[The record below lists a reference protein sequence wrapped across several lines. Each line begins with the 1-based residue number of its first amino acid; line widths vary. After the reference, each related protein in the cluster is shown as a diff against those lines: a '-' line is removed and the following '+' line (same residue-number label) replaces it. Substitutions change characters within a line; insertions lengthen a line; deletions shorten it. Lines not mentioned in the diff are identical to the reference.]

1 MAPPRGPTGA
11 FERDYPTAGG
21 VPNYTDTAYQTLSEL
36 AHGQPL
42 PPGLPSYVGQPSLV
56 EQAAA
61 PVETAATGGKLS
73 GKLGSLKAILGDAKS
88 VKAGEMTVPEF
99 VAEHGNLVGGLV
111 LPAAL
116 QYGSAFA
123 AKDVAGSQ
131 FGKIHPDVA
140 PAIGTIGR
148 DAAIGAGIGTLV
160 PIPGVGTLAG
170 GLAGGVVGGLQTL
183 FGGHHQSADQQLA
196 NQENQVWTQL
206 GATLPASQVQAVQN
220 EYNAVKGSY
229 GQAMAANYL
238 QQVQQT
244 QAQSL
249 FANAPGLGQQNT
261 DQTLALQSQI
271 AGMIGPY
278 MEQQSKASSAQID
291 AFMRAATPDGQKIS
305 AATQHLGDMYK
316 ANNQE
321 ITDSYILQAQSQP
334 LLDQMASTLYKQG
347 VSASATG
354 SSGGSLAS
362 LLSGNAGVASGAQSG
377 QASLTPAI
385 TASNYGANNQ
395 LTLQ

>member
-11 FERDYPTAGG
+11 FEPDYPQAGG
-21 VPNYTDTAYQTLSEL
+21 VPNYTDAAYQTLAEL

-42 PPGLPSYVGQPSLV
+42 PPGLPSYVNTGQPSLV

-61 PVETAATGGKLS
+61 PVETAAKKG

-88 VKAGEMTVPEF
+88 VKAGDMTVPEF
-99 VAEHGNLVGGLV
+99 VAEHGTLVGGLL

-123 AKDVAGSQ
+123 AHDVAGSE

-148 DAAIGAGIGTLV
+148 DAAIGAGIGTMV
-160 PIPGVGTLAG
+160 PIPGVGTATGALAG
-170 GLAGGVVGGLQTL
+170 GIVGGLQTL
-183 FGGHHQSADQQLA
+183 FGGHHKSPQQALADQ
-196 NQENQVWTQL
+196 ESTVWTQL
-206 GATLPASQVQAVQN
+206 GATLPADQVAAVQN
-220 EYNAVKGSY
+220 EYNSVKGSY

-271 AGMIGPY
+271 AGMMGPY
-278 MEQQSKASSAQID
+278 MQQQSKASGAQID
-291 AFMRAATPDGQKIS
+291 AFMRAATPEGQKIS

-316 ANNQE
+316 ANNQQ

-334 LLDQMASTLYKQG
+334 LLDQMASTLYQKG
-347 VSASATG
+347 ITASATG
-354 SSGGSLAS
+354 SSGGSIAS
-362 LLSGNAGVASGAQSG
+362 LLAGNAGVASGSGAQPNLS
-377 QASLTPAI
+377 PAI